1 MKNARHLIGP
11 VQWALSA
18 GRLSA
23 DIARLLAESLALFAE
38 DTNLFDSGSLRGPA
52 KRAELVVKLGFW
64 LVRGQLAEPE
74 FRLWTE
80 CIPPEDNAG
89 WDVDLLHAEP
99 GSPIPPV
106 LKMGP
111 LYTHPE
117 ACLIQESRAA
127 CLPDP

>member
-11 VQWALSA
+11 VQWALA
-18 GRLSA
+18 TGQLAA
-23 DIARLLAESLALFAE
+23 DIARLLAESLAMFAE
-38 DTNLFDSGSLRGPA
+38 DSDRFDSGNLRGPA
-52 KRAELVVKLGFW
+52 KRAELVIKLGFW

-74 FRLWTE
+74 FRVWAD

-89 WDVDLLHAEP
+89 WDVDLLHSDP
-99 GSPIPPV
+99 GSPVPPV

-111 LYTHPE
+111 IFSHPE

-127 CLPDP
+127 GLSDG